1 MSRSTCKVLYVSGEI
16 SPFVR
21 VSCLADFMASF
32 PQAMEDEGCEAR
44 IMMPKYGVI
53 NDRKFRLHDVLRLS
67 DIEVPLKDK
76 TDLLHVKVTAL
87 PSSKIQTYF
96 LYNEKHNKRSG
107 LFIDMSHGDEYKGSA
122 ERAIFFNLGI
132 LETLQRLGWKP
143 DIIHFHDWYAG
154 LVPLL
159 LKTVY
164 ADNAFFKD
172 IRTFLTVHNVHR
184 QGVFPLKSFT
194 KLLPEDLIEGLH
206 VEDGNVNM
214 LFTGMKHVDTVSTT
228 SEKYAGLIS
237 SDSAVS
243 CGADKVLNSRGMHPQ
258 GITNGLDSK
267 QWNPS
272 SDKLIKKKFDIER
285 LDEKRENKKFLLESL
300 IMPFDEET
308 PLIGAMIH
316 FDRFQGIDL
325 LIESIDR
332 LMELDLQL
340 VICGSGSKEVQS
352 KLHALAK
359 EYEGRIGLDF
369 EFTDAGFHQLMAAV
383 DMLLIPGKS
392 ESCGMQ
398 QFFAMRYGAVP
409 VVNAGGGIS
418 ETIVEIDA
426 RSDGSGFVFHDYT
439 PASLVEKIGEAL
451 AVYGDQERWETLVKE
466 NMERRLTWKKSA
478 KKYNQLYSD
487 LLERK

>member
-1 MSRSTCKVLYVSGEI
+1 
-16 SPFVR
+16 
-21 VSCLADFMASF
+21 
-32 PQAMEDEGCEAR
+32 
-44 IMMPKYGVI
+44 
-53 NDRKFRLHDVLRLS
+53 
-67 DIEVPLKDK
+67 
-76 TDLLHVKVTAL
+76 
-87 PSSKIQTYF
+87 
-96 LYNEKHNKRSG
+96 
-107 LFIDMSHGDEYKGSA
+107 
-122 ERAIFFNLGI
+122 
-132 LETLQRLGWKP
+132 
-143 DIIHFHDWYAG
+143 
-154 LVPLL
+154 
-159 LKTVY
+159 
-164 ADNAFFKD
+164 
-172 IRTFLTVHNVHR
+172 
-184 QGVFPLKSFT
+184 LKSFT

-206 VEDGNVNM
+206 VEDDNVNM

-272 SDKLIKKKFDIER
+272 SDKLIKKKFDVER

-300 IMPFDEET
+300 NMPFNEET

-359 EYEGRIGLDF
+359 EEYGGRLGLDF

-478 KKYNQLYSD
+478 KKYNQLYSE